1 MVLFTDGITE
11 AKNPRGEEFGLER
24 LKETLQGVVARSP
37 KEMQEHLIGELYRY
51 TGTEEID
58 DDYTTMIVKFRK

>member
-1 MVLFTDGITE
+1 
-11 AKNPRGEEFGLER
+11 
-24 LKETLQGVVARSP
+24 
-37 KEMQEHLIGELYRY
+37 MQEHLIAELYRY